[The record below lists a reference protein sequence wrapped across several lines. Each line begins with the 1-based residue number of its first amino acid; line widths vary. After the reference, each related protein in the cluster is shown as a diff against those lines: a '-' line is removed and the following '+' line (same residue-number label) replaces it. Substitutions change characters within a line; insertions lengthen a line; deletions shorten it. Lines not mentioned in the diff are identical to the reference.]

1 MVMEKI
7 CKFKQKIARI
17 CLIFQKEKTMS
28 FKFNEAKI
36 SDLDS
41 VLKPFSSIGKE
52 WMLVSSGISEKYPLY
67 NTMTASWG
75 GFGYLWE
82 KPVAHIYIR
91 PQRHTFKFSEENEF
105 MSLSFF
111 GGGQK
116 KALGYCGKISGKDE
130 DKAKNIGLN
139 AVLLE
144 PNLIGFEEANLILKC
159 KKLYTSYLEEKNF
172 LSDEIPNFWYQNK
185 DFHRV
190 YICEIMGFYT
200 KE

>member
-1 MVMEKI
+1 
-7 CKFKQKIARI
+7 
-17 CLIFQKEKTMS
+17 MS

-36 SDLDS
+36 SDLDG
-41 VLKPFSSIGKE
+41 VLKPFSSVGKE
-52 WMLVSSGISEKYPLY
+52 WMLVSAGTSEKYPLY

-111 GGGQK
+111 EAGHK
-116 KALGYCGKISGKDE
+116 KALAYCGKVSGKDE
-130 DKAKNIGLN
+130 DKAKNCGLN

-159 KKLYTSYLEEKNF
+159 KKIYTSYFNQANF
-172 LSDEIPNFWYQNK
+172 LDAKEPEMWYPNK
-185 DFHRV
+185 DFHRI
-190 YICEIMGFYT
+190 YICEITGFYT

>member
-1 MVMEKI
+1 
-7 CKFKQKIARI
+7 
-17 CLIFQKEKTMS
+17 MS

-41 VLKPFSSIGKE
+41 VLKPFSSVGKE
-52 WMLVSSGISEKYPLY
+52 WMLVSAGTGEKYPLY

-144 PNLIGFEEANLILKC
+144 RNLIGFEEANLILKC